1 MVGQPAAIKMGKTE
15 WREKEEYAGV
25 EWKWIFGR
33 RRRRRKGRRR
43 RSRRRCIGS

>member
-1 MVGQPAAIKMGKTE
+1 MGKTE

-33 RRRRRKGRRR
+33 RRRRR
-43 RSRRRCIGS
+43 RRCIGS